1 METEEWEKVSVEL
14 EVPKGW
20 LAKEKQ
26 YYIWDY
32 QPVFTEGKTVC
43 EIGSVKPGTHGVAGF
58 YISLPDTLAGDEKSV
73 MLSAHPFPQTADGSL
88 GDIELYIE
96 GECTECTEPVTAILR
111 VNGVIRGQ
119 CVLPVRILDKEEY
132 GRKFDR
138 MYHGV

>member
-1 METEEWEKVSVEL
+1 MPKLSAGKCSIFLLRFVIAHMETEEWEKVSVEL

-58 YISLPDTLAGDEKSV
+58 YISLPDTLAGDEKV
-73 MLSAHPFPQTADGSL
+73 LCCPRIRFRRQQTEA
-88 GDIELYIE
+88 
-96 GECTECTEPVTAILR
+96 
-111 VNGVIRGQ
+111 
-119 CVLPVRILDKEEY
+119 
-132 GRKFDR
+132 
-138 MYHGV
+138 